1 MKDAGAVVAAVA
13 ERGLLFLSDPKR
25 PSAIHVLTGE
35 YPRGSWWSHPQA
47 NAIYDILQTVEDH
60 PDLVRQY
67 NVRGVPKVVIN
78 DSVEFVGALP
88 ESQFLEYVQSAVK
101 NPNGDGE

>member
-1 MKDAGAVVAAVA
+1 MAV
-13 ERGLLFLSDPKR
+13 ESE
-25 PSAIHVLTGE
+25 HVTADVIE
-35 YPRGSWWSHPQA
+35 A
-47 NAIYDILQTVEDH
+47 TEF